1 MIEIHPVREADKLIP
16 LYKEA
21 GIELNK
27 NSMAVVAQDGEEI
40 LGNCL
45 FDLTDEFFMLYSIKP
60 KDDVYFADGL
70 LRSALHVSA
79 ENDIMTAYYSKSA
92 PIDLV
97 NKLGFIKNAEKNEL
111 DIEKL
116 FKSCESCGK

>member
-1 MIEIHPVREADKLIP
+1 MIEIHPLREADKLIP

-45 FDLTDEFFMLYSIKP
+45 FDLTDEFFMLHSIQP
-60 KDDVYFADGL
+60 KDDLYFADGL

-79 ENDIMTAYYSKSA
+79 ENNIMTAYYSKSA

>member
-1 MIEIHPVREADKLIP
+1 MIEIHPVRESDKLIP

-27 NSMAVVAQDGEEI
+27 NSIAVVAQDGEEI

-45 FDLTDEFFMLYSIKP
+45 FDLTDEFFMLHSIKP
-60 KDDVYFADGL
+60 KDDLYFADGL

-79 ENDIMTAYYSKSA
+79 ENNIMTAYYSKSA

>member
-45 FDLTDEFFMLYSIKP
+45 FDLTDEFFMLHSIQP
-60 KDDVYFADGL
+60 KDDLYFADGL